1 MASENGPEPE
11 ATMAHEVG
19 LVLGGGGARGY
30 AHIGVLKA
38 LEERDVKPVAIAACS
53 MGGIVGALHGTG
65 LSAEQIYAQA
75 REFRLTE
82 LLDVG
87 ASEAINRG
95 RRLERTL
102 ARYLPATF
110 EELRVP
116 LKITAC
122 DIQQGVQ
129 VVFDSGD
136 LRAAVRASI
145 ALPGVFP
152 PARVGDRILL
162 DGGLVNNLPVDI
174 IRAMTQRP
182 VIAIDVAS
190 PPDRQLDFQ
199 EHRSWWST
207 FARRAYRRPLILEIL
222 MKAYDIPQRLLTDA
236 RVALNPPDIFVRPRI
251 DPAIRVEEFDKWRQP
266 HDAGYEATRAALNE
280 FGARVGL

>member
-1 MASENGPEPE
+1 LV
-11 ATMAHEVG
+11 HDVG

-38 LEERDVKPVAIAACS
+38 LEERGVKPVAIAACS

-65 LSAEQIYAQA
+65 LSADQIYAQA

-87 ASEAINRG
+87 ASEALNRG
-95 RRLERTL
+95 RRLERTI

-110 EELRVP
+110 EELTVP

-129 VVFDSGD
+129 VVFDAGD

-152 PARVGDRILL
+152 PARVEGRILL

-190 PPDRQLDFQ
+190 PPNRHLDFE

-207 FARRAYRRPLILEIL
+207 LTRRAYRRPLILEIL

-236 RVALNPPDIFVRPRI
+236 RVALNPPDIFVRPPI
-251 DPAIRVEEFDKWRQP
+251 DPAIKVEDFDKWQQP
-266 HDAGYEATRAALNE
+266 WAAGYAATHAALEE
-280 FGARVGL
+280 FGERIGL

>member
-1 MASENGPEPE
+1 MV
-11 ATMAHEVG
+11 EVG

-38 LEERDVKPVAIAACS
+38 LEEREVAPVAIAACS
-53 MGGIVGALHGTG
+53 MGAIVGALHGAG
-65 LSAEQIYAQA
+65 LSADQILARAQA
-75 REFRLTE
+75 FKLTE

-87 ASEAINRG
+87 DSEALNRG

-102 ARYLPATF
+102 GRHLPRTF
-110 EELRVP
+110 EELEVP

-129 VVFDSGD
+129 VVFDAGD
-136 LRAAVRASI
+136 LRGAVRASI

-152 PARVGDRILL
+152 PARVADRILL

-174 IRAMTQRP
+174 IRAMTHRP
-182 VIAIDVAS
+182 VIAVDVAS
-190 PPDRQLDFQ
+190 PPDRQLEFEDDS
-199 EHRSWWST
+199 SWWST
-207 FARRAYRRPLILEIL
+207 LAHRAYRRPLILEIV

-236 RVALNPPDIFVRPRI
+236 RVALNPPDIFVRPPI
-251 DPAIRVEEFDKWRQP
+251 DPAIKVEDFDEWRQP
-266 HDAGYEATRAALNE
+266 FEAGYEATHVALEE
-280 FGARVGL
+280 FGERIGL

>member
-1 MASENGPEPE
+1 ME
-11 ATMAHEVG
+11 ATLVHEVG

-30 AHIGVLKA
+30 AHIGALRA
-38 LEERDVKPVAIAACS
+38 LEQHKVKPVAIAACS

-65 LSAEQIYAQA
+65 LSADQILDRA

-87 ASEAINRG
+87 ASEALNRG
-95 RRLERTL
+95 RSLERTL
-102 ARYLPATF
+102 ERYLPATF
-110 EELRVP
+110 EELSLP

-129 VVFDSGD
+129 VVFDAGD

-152 PARVGDRILL
+152 PARVEGRILL

-174 IRAMTQRP
+174 IRAMTHRP

-190 PPDRQLDFQ
+190 PANRQLDFEEQ
-199 EHRSWWST
+199 SSWWST
-207 FARRAYRRPLILEIL
+207 LAHRAYRRPLILEIL
-222 MKAYDIPQRLLTDA
+222 MKAYDIPQRMLTDA
-236 RVALNPPDIFVRPRI
+236 RVALNPPDIFVRPAI
-251 DPAIRVEEFDKWRQP
+251 DPSIKVEEFDKWRQP
-266 HDAGYEATRAALNE
+266 SEAGYAAMRAALQE
-280 FGARVGL
+280 FGARIGL

>member
-1 MASENGPEPE
+1 MK
-11 ATMAHEVG
+11 HEVG

-38 LEERDVKPVAIAACS
+38 LEEHRVKPVAIAACS
-53 MGGIVGALHGTG
+53 MGGIVGALHGAG
-65 LSAEQIYAQA
+65 LRADEIYARA

-87 ASEAINRG
+87 AAEALNRG
-95 RRLERTL
+95 RSLERTL
-102 ARYLPATF
+102 AKHLPATF
-110 EELRVP
+110 EELAIP

-122 DIQQGVQ
+122 DIQLGVQ
-129 VVFDSGD
+129 VVFDAGD

-152 PARVGDRILL
+152 PARVDGRILL

-182 VIAIDVAS
+182 VIAVDVAS
-190 PPDRQLDFQ
+190 PPNRPLEF
-199 EHRSWWST
+199 EGHGSWWST
-207 FARRAYRRPLILEIL
+207 LAHRAYRRPLILEIL

-236 RVALNPPDIFVRPRI
+236 RVALNPPDLFVRPPI
-251 DPAIRVEEFDKWRQP
+251 DPSIKVEDFDKWQQP
-266 HDAGYEATRAALNE
+266 HDAGYAAMSAALAAHGE
-280 FGARVGL
+280 RIGLVQARKPRSVS